1 MESYDDALFFSS
13 DDVDVMI
20 TEAEYDKTTAS
31 LKEMLNA
38 ICDYAHDRCV
48 KVMTARAKVNLAGF
62 HHFGL

>member
-1 MESYDDALFFSS
+1 MMYCHRS

-20 TEAEYDKTTAS
+20 TEGEYDKTTAA

-48 KVMTARAKVNLAGF
+48 KVMAARAKVC
-62 HHFGL
+62 

>member
-1 MESYDDALFFSS
+1 
-13 DDVDVMI
+13 MI

-48 KVMTARAKVNLAGF
+48 KVMTARAKVNLPRFCHQTEEPALGDV
-62 HHFGL
+62 LINSELQV